1 MHMELVWLVLLI
13 AFAIV
18 EGVTVSLVSV
28 WFMGGSLAALIA
40 SLCGAKLWLQV
51 VLFFV
56 VSILLLLCLRP
67 LSRRLL
73 KQKKVATN
81 ADSNIGREAVVT
93 EPIDNLR
100 GSGAVRISGVEW
112 SARSADG
119 SEIEK
124 GAVVRV
130 LRIEGV
136 KVCVQRTE
144 NTNTEGGTK

>member
-1 MHMELVWLVLLI
+1 MQMEIIWLALLI
-13 AFAIV
+13 VFAIT
-18 EGVTVSLVSV
+18 EGVTVALVSI
-28 WFMGGSLAALIA
+28 WFMGGALAALIA
-40 SLCGAKLWLQV
+40 ALCGAELWVQV
-51 VLFFV
+51 VLFFA

-67 LSRRLL
+67 LSKRLI

-81 ADSNIGREAVVT
+81 ADSNIGKEAVVT
-93 EPIDNLR
+93 ERIDNLQ

-136 KVCVQRTE
+136 KVCVERAD
-144 NTNTEGGTK
+144 TNNEGGTK

>member
-1 MHMELVWLVLLI
+1 MQMEIIWLALLI
-13 AFAIV
+13 VFAIT
-18 EGVTVSLVSV
+18 EGVTVALVSI
-28 WFMGGSLAALIA
+28 WFMGGALAALIA
-40 SLCGAKLWLQV
+40 ALCGAELWVQV
-51 VLFFV
+51 VLFFA

-67 LSRRLL
+67 LSKRLI

-81 ADSNIGREAVVT
+81 ADSNIGKEAVVT
-93 EPIDNLR
+93 ERIDNLQ
-100 GSGAVRISGVEW
+100 GIGAVRISGVEW

-136 KVCVQRTE
+136 KVCVERAD
-144 NTNTEGGTK
+144 TNNEGGTK

>member
-1 MHMELVWLVLLI
+1 MQMEIIWLALLI
-13 AFAIV
+13 VFAIT
-18 EGVTVSLVSV
+18 EGVTVALVSI
-28 WFMGGSLAALIA
+28 WFMGGALAAL
-40 SLCGAKLWLQV
+40 WVQV
-51 VLFFV
+51 VLFFA

-67 LSRRLL
+67 LSKRLI

-81 ADSNIGREAVVT
+81 ADSNIGKEAVVT
-93 EPIDNLR
+93 EHIDNLQ

-136 KVCVQRTE
+136 KVCVERAD
-144 NTNTEGGTK
+144 TNNEGGTK

>member
-1 MHMELVWLVLLI
+1 MQMEIIWLALLI
-13 AFAIV
+13 VFAIT
-18 EGVTVSLVSV
+18 EGVTVALVSI
-28 WFMGGSLAALIA
+28 WFMGGALAALIA
-40 SLCGAKLWLQV
+40 ALCGAELWVQV
-51 VLFFV
+51 VLFFT

-67 LSRRLL
+67 LSKRLI

-81 ADSNIGREAVVT
+81 ADSNIGKEAVVT
-93 EPIDNLR
+93 ERIDNLQ

-136 KVCVQRTE
+136 KVCVERAD
-144 NTNTEGGTK
+144 TNNEGGTK

>member
-1 MHMELVWLVLLI
+1 MEIIWLALLI
-13 AFAIV
+13 VFAIT
-18 EGVTVSLVSV
+18 EGVTVALVSI
-28 WFMGGSLAALIA
+28 WFMGGALAALIA
-40 SLCGAKLWLQV
+40 ALCGAELWVQV
-51 VLFFV
+51 VLFFA

-67 LSRRLL
+67 LSKRLI

-81 ADSNIGREAVVT
+81 ADSNIGKEAVVT
-93 EPIDNLR
+93 ERIDNLQ

-112 SARSADG
+112 LARSADG

-136 KVCVQRTE
+136 KVCVERAD
-144 NTNTEGGTK
+144 TNNEGGTK

>member
-1 MHMELVWLVLLI
+1 MEIIWLAMLI
-13 AFAIV
+13 VFAIT
-18 EGVTVSLVSV
+18 EGVTVALVSI
-28 WFMGGSLAALIA
+28 WFMGGALAALIA
-40 SLCGAKLWLQV
+40 ALCGAELWVQV
-51 VLFFV
+51 VLFFT

-67 LSRRLL
+67 LSKRLI

-81 ADSNIGREAVVT
+81 ADSNIGKEAVVT
-93 EPIDNLR
+93 ERIDNLQ

-136 KVCVQRTE
+136 KVCVERAD
-144 NTNTEGGTK
+144 TNNEGGTK

>member
-1 MHMELVWLVLLI
+1 MEIIWLALLI
-13 AFAIV
+13 VFAIT
-18 EGVTVSLVSV
+18 EGVTVALVSI
-28 WFMGGSLAALIA
+28 WFMGGALAALIA
-40 SLCGAKLWLQV
+40 ALCGAELWVQV
-51 VLFFV
+51 VLFFT

-67 LSRRLL
+67 LSKRLI

-81 ADSNIGREAVVT
+81 ADSNIGKEAVVT
-93 EPIDNLR
+93 ERIDNLQ

-136 KVCVQRTE
+136 KVCVERADA
-144 NTNTEGGTK
+144 NNEGGTK

>member
-1 MHMELVWLVLLI
+1 MQMEIIWLALLI
-13 AFAIV
+13 VFAIT
-18 EGVTVSLVSV
+18 EGVTVALVSI
-28 WFMGGSLAALIA
+28 WFMGGALAALIA
-40 SLCGAKLWLQV
+40 ALCGAELWVQV
-51 VLFFV
+51 VLFFAA
-56 VSILLLLCLRP
+56 SILLLLCLRP
-67 LSRRLL
+67 LSKRLI

-81 ADSNIGREAVVT
+81 ADSNIGKEAVVT
-93 EPIDNLR
+93 ERIDNLQ

-136 KVCVQRTE
+136 KVCVERAD
-144 NTNTEGGTK
+144 TNNEGGTK

>member
-1 MHMELVWLVLLI
+1 MQMEIIWLALLI
-13 AFAIV
+13 VFAIA
-18 EGVTVSLVSV
+18 EGVTVALVSI
-28 WFMGGSLAALIA
+28 WFMGGALAALIA
-40 SLCGAKLWLQV
+40 ALCGAELWVQV
-51 VLFFV
+51 VLFFA

-67 LSRRLL
+67 LSKRLI

-81 ADSNIGREAVVT
+81 ADSNIGKEAVVT
-93 EPIDNLR
+93 ERIDNLQ

-136 KVCVQRTE
+136 KVCVERAD
-144 NTNTEGGTK
+144 TNNEGGTK

>member
-1 MHMELVWLVLLI
+1 MQMEIIWLALLI
-13 AFAIV
+13 VFAIT
-18 EGVTVSLVSV
+18 EGVTIALVSI
-28 WFMGGSLAALIA
+28 WLMGGALAALIA
-40 SLCGAKLWLQV
+40 ALCGAELWVQV
-51 VLFFV
+51 VLFFA

-67 LSRRLL
+67 LSKRLI

-81 ADSNIGREAVVT
+81 ADSNIGKEAVVT
-93 EPIDNLR
+93 ERIDNLQ

-136 KVCVQRTE
+136 KVCVERAD
-144 NTNTEGGTK
+144 TNNEGGTK

>member
-1 MHMELVWLVLLI
+1 MEIIWLALLI
-13 AFAIV
+13 VFAIT
-18 EGVTVSLVSV
+18 EGVTVALVSI
-28 WFMGGSLAALIA
+28 WFMGGALAALIA
-40 SLCGAKLWLQV
+40 ALCGAELWVQV
-51 VLFFV
+51 VLFFT

-67 LSRRLL
+67 LSKRLI

-81 ADSNIGREAVVT
+81 ADSNIGKEAVVT
-93 EPIDNLR
+93 ERIDNLQ
-100 GSGAVRISGVEW
+100 GIGAVRISGVEW

-136 KVCVQRTE
+136 KVCVERAD
-144 NTNTEGGTK
+144 TNNEGGTK

>member
-1 MHMELVWLVLLI
+1 MEIIWLALLI
-13 AFAIV
+13 VFAIT
-18 EGVTVSLVSV
+18 EGVTVALVSI
-28 WFMGGSLAALIA
+28 WFMGGALAALIA
-40 SLCGAKLWLQV
+40 ALCGAELWVQV
-51 VLFFV
+51 VLFFA

-67 LSRRLL
+67 LSKWLI

-81 ADSNIGREAVVT
+81 ADSNIGKEAVVT
-93 EPIDNLR
+93 ERIDNLQ

-136 KVCVQRTE
+136 KVCVERAD
-144 NTNTEGGTK
+144 TNNEGGTK

>member
-1 MHMELVWLVLLI
+1 MRNL
-13 AFAIV
+13 
-18 EGVTVSLVSV
+18 
-28 WFMGGSLAALIA
+28 
-40 SLCGAKLWLQV
+40 LCGAELWVQV
-51 VLFFV
+51 VLFFA

-67 LSRRLL
+67 LSKRLI

-81 ADSNIGREAVVT
+81 ADSNIGKEAVVT
-93 EPIDNLR
+93 ERIDNLQ

-124 GAVVRV
+124 GPVVRV

-136 KVCVQRTE
+136 KVCVERAD
-144 NTNTEGGTK
+144 TNNEGGTK

>member
-1 MHMELVWLVLLI
+1 MEILWLILLV

-28 WFMGGSLAALIA
+28 WFIGGAAAALIA
-40 SLCGAKLWLQV
+40 ALCGAEVWLQV
-51 VLFFV
+51 VLFFG
-56 VSILLLLCLRP
+56 VSIVLLLCLRP
-67 LSRRLL
+67 LSKRLL

-81 ADSNIGREAVVT
+81 ADSNIGKEAVVT
-93 EPIDNLR
+93 ERIDNLQ

-136 KVCVQRTE
+136 KVCVQRAQET
-144 NTNTEGGTK
+144 

>member
-1 MHMELVWLVLLI
+1 MEIIWLALLI
-13 AFAIV
+13 VFAIT
-18 EGVTVSLVSV
+18 EGVTVALVSI
-28 WFMGGSLAALIA
+28 WFMGGALAALIVA
-40 SLCGAKLWLQV
+40 LCGAELWVQV
-51 VLFFV
+51 VLFFA

-67 LSRRLL
+67 LSKRLI

-81 ADSNIGREAVVT
+81 ADSNIGKEAVVT
-93 EPIDNLR
+93 ERIDNLQ

-136 KVCVQRTE
+136 KVCVERAD
-144 NTNTEGGTK
+144 TNNEGGTK

>member
-1 MHMELVWLVLLI
+1 MEIIWLALLI
-13 AFAIV
+13 VFAIT
-18 EGVTVSLVSV
+18 EGVTVALVSI
-28 WFMGGSLAALIA
+28 WFMGGALAALIA
-40 SLCGAKLWLQV
+40 ALCGAELWVQV
-51 VLFFV
+51 VLFFT

-67 LSRRLL
+67 LSKRLI

-81 ADSNIGREAVVT
+81 ADSNIGKEVVVT
-93 EPIDNLR
+93 EHIDNLQ

-136 KVCVQRTE
+136 KVCVERAD
-144 NTNTEGGTK
+144 TNNEGGTK